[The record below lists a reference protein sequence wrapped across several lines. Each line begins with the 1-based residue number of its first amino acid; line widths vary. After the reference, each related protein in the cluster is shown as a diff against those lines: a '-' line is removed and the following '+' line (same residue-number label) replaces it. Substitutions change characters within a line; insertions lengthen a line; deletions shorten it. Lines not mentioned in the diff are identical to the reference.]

1 MKIVYTPDF
10 KKWLDKWKAFV
21 SSKNIPSKKDLPN
34 KCESELLTLLKS
46 HNIGY
51 SWKDP
56 LINSLFLELL
66 DLPLDD
72 GIHIEVGG
80 TAITEVS
87 LTAKTFVVDE
97 GRKLEGVRIVIT
109 KDISPHE
116 LSSFIKKYQ
125 TLLHGLYK
133 HLGLPA
139 SVKEGYDVNIVNAI
153 VTMRDK
159 KKMKFKDIATFLY
172 DAYSEQE
179 KPKQSLERFNET
191 NVQKIYSDFKK
202 SLPKTNKK

>member
-21 SSKNIPSKKDLPN
+21 SSNDISAIDALPTS
-34 KCESELLTLLKS
+34 CETELISLLKF
-46 HNIGY
+46 HKIGY
-51 SWKDP
+51 SWKTP
-56 LINSLFLELL
+56 LMNSLFLESL

-80 TAITEVS
+80 KVLTEAS
-87 LTAKTFVVDE
+87 LTAKYIEVEEDK
-97 GRKLEGVRIVIT
+97 KLEGVHIVVT
-109 KDISPHE
+109 KDTSPHE

-133 HLGLPA
+133 LLGLPA

-179 KPKQSLERFNET
+179 NPKQSLEKFNET